1 MGLQVARNPRAGPGA
16 HAWSGLLEVLG
27 DAFSSPWVLVKSL
40 LKIPAHLSSAG
51 GRTLLFAFY
60 PNLTQRER
68 EIVCCLEAPRVAPVP
83 GAREDPVTSSSG
95 ALAGSQ
101 LVAHRRAALAMPP
114 ALTVS
119 VDLWCLWRAPSMTHS
134 LSS

>member
-51 GRTLLFAFY
+51 GRTLVRFL
-60 PNLTQRER
+60 PKSHSEGKGN
-68 EIVCCLEAPRVAPVP
+68 RVLP
-83 GAREDPVTSSSG
+83 
-95 ALAGSQ
+95 
-101 LVAHRRAALAMPP
+101 
-114 ALTVS
+114 
-119 VDLWCLWRAPSMTHS
+119 
-134 LSS
+134 